1 MPLVTVIVVIY
12 SAEKYLRKC
21 LDSLICQTLNDF
33 ELILVDDGCIDGS
46 VKICD
51 EYAEQDTRIKIIHKK
66 NGGVG
71 SARQCGVE
79 NASGE
84 YVIHVDP
91 DDWVESTMLEEM
103 YCNAVENLS
112 DMVFCDYIQHL
123 NDGCVYKSQRP
134 KSIDPLCIMRE
145 LFLNLHSA
153 CWNKLI
159 RRELFKKFDL
169 SFPANMVVWEDLF
182 MCVNLLSHDIRIS
195 YMPKAYYHYVSTINE
210 NSLVRSVSRR
220 KLDSM
225 CFFIDYFEKNISG
238 FDKTLFN
245 LNKRKIEAKRT
256 AFLIKNM
263 KKNEFYQIYP
273 EIDELFIVG
282 FEGFKKIDAL
292 VRFALRYSW
301 SLSRVVLLTWWIK
314 NYILNRI

>member
-1 MPLVTVIVVIY
+1 
-12 SAEKYLRKC
+12 
-21 LDSLICQTLNDF
+21 
-33 ELILVDDGCIDGS
+33 
-46 VKICD
+46 
-51 EYAEQDTRIKIIHKK
+51 
-66 NGGVG
+66 
-71 SARQCGVE
+71 
-79 NASGE
+79 
-84 YVIHVDP
+84 
-91 DDWVESTMLEEM
+91 
-103 YCNAVENLS
+103 
-112 DMVFCDYIQHL
+112 
-123 NDGCVYKSQRP
+123 
-134 KSIDPLCIMRE
+134 
-145 LFLNLHSA
+145 
-153 CWNKLI
+153 
-159 RRELFKKFDL
+159 
-169 SFPANMVVWEDLF
+169 
-182 MCVNLLSHDIRIS
+182 
-195 YMPKAYYHYVSTINE
+195 MPKAYYHYVSTINE

-225 CFFIDYFEKNISG
+225 CFFIDYFEKKISG